1 MMIKRSQISQ
11 SRKVSTRGSR
21 TKVRQTRKAS
31 KTAVVYKPGQME
43 QSMRDTGSKAKLM
56 DEVGSSTQKVTS
68 KRWIGSMARL
78 QARDIIFMLMARNT
92 QAAGKMTSSTAMG
105 MRRSLM
111 AQFTRDSILRAINT
125 AKGSSSG
132 RMGTPMLDSLSR
144 TI

>member
-1 MMIKRSQISQ
+1 MIKRSQISR

-21 TKVRQTRKAS
+21 TKARQTREAS

-43 QSMRDTGSKAKLM
+43 QSMRDIGSKAKLM
-56 DEVGSSTQKVTS
+56 DEAGSSTQKVTS

-105 MRRSLM
+105 MRRFLM
-111 AQFTRDSILRAINT
+111 A
-125 AKGSSSG
+125 
-132 RMGTPMLDSLSR
+132 
-144 TI
+144 

>member
-1 MMIKRSQISQ
+1 MMIRRSQISQ

-21 TKVRQTRKAS
+21 TKARQTRKAS
-31 KTAVVYKPGQME
+31 KTAVVYKPGQMV

-92 QAAGKMTSSTAMG
+92 QAAGKMTSSTAMA

-111 AQFTRDSILRAINT
+111 AQFTRDSILRAINMV
-125 AKGSSSG
+125 KGSSSG

>member
-1 MMIKRSQISQ
+1 MMIRRSQISQ

-21 TKVRQTRKAS
+21 TKERPTRRAS

-43 QSMRDTGSKAKLM
+43 QSMRGTGREAKLM
-56 DEVGSSTQKVTS
+56 DEVGLSTQRVTS
-68 KRWIGSMARL
+68 KRWIGSMARR
-78 QARDIIFMLMARNT
+78 QAMDIIFMLMARNT

-125 AKGSSSG
+125 VKGSSSG
-132 RMGTPMLDSLSR
+132 RMETPMLDNL
-144 TI
+144 

>member
-1 MMIKRSQISQ
+1 MMIRRSQISQ

-21 TKVRQTRKAS
+21 TKARQTRKAS

-43 QSMRDTGSKAKLM
+43 QSMRGTGREAKLM
-56 DEVGSSTQKVTS
+56 DEAGSSTQRVTS
-68 KRWIGSMARL
+68 KRWIGSTARR
-78 QARDIIFMLMARNT
+78 QAMDIIFMLMARNT

-111 AQFTRDSILRAINT
+111 AQFTRDSILKAINT
-125 AKGSSSG
+125 VKGSSSG
-132 RMGTPMLDSLSR
+132 RMETPMLDNSSR